1 MPAPRSRQQS
11 DDREN
16 SKVACSHPD
25 MSVQNCTDSQIRLSL
40 YWPDKLTRPC
50 SLTTNER
57 QIALSLMGTFKEKT
71 VSGQPPSRESATDAS
86 GQRDWLGRTL
96 KELRQEADG

>member
-1 MPAPRSRQQS
+1 
-11 DDREN
+11 
-16 SKVACSHPD
+16 

-40 YWPDKLTRPC
+40 YWPDKLARPC

-57 QIALSLMGTFKEKT
+57 QIALSLMETFKEKT

-86 GQRDWLGRTL
+86 GQRDWLERTL